1 MVNYIS
7 NIPSL
12 ESIINLL
19 LFNRPNLKKKKKTQ
33 KRKKKKAISVIL
45 YVKTKGTIKGHLFL
59 FFIFLFMKK
68 IVTLLGRR

>member
-19 LFNRPNLKKKKKTQ
+19 LFNRPNLKKKKK
-33 KRKKKKAISVIL
+33 KNPKKKKE
-45 YVKTKGTIKGHLFL
+45 KGD
-59 FFIFLFMKK
+59 
-68 IVTLLGRR
+68 